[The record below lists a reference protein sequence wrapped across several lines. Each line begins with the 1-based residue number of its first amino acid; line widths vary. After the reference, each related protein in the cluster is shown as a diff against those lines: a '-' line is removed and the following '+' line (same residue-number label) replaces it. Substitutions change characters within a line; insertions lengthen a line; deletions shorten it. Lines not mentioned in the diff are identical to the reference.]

1 MQENVTDNQL
11 TNKKDMNRQKIAL
24 IKSSKEN
31 DLIKDIFIHL
41 FFYHL
46 Q

>member
-11 TNKKDMNRQKIAL
+11 TKKDMNRQKIAL